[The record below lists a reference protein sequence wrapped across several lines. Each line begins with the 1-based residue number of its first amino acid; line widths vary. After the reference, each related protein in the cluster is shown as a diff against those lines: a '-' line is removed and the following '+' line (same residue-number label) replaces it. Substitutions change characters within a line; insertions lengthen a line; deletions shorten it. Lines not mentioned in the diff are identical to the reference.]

1 MVRNFK
7 TGAALR
13 HSISSKT
20 VTWLQALSRGLRRR
34 QDRAILIA
42 TSSAPVCR
50 TLKRHSRPSLSS
62 IPANA

>member
-1 MVRNFK
+1 MVHNFK

-13 HSISSKT
+13 HSISLKT
-20 VTWLQALSRGLRRR
+20 VTWLQALSRGLRRG

-50 TLKRHSRPSLSS
+50 LPKKRSPPVTFLDSR
-62 IPANA
+62 